1 VGEFGN
7 KFRKAREKKNLSLD
21 DVSNVTKIGPRMLQ
35 AIEEEHFDRLPGGVF
50 NKGFIRAYAKHLGL
64 NDEAAI
70 NDYLA
75 CLRQSQIDALTDAKT
90 DTQVDAKPGRQPER
104 RPGQPR
110 PARQQKPASLKSGK
124 PNQTDSAKS
133 AAKSQPPE
141 QIEELPELQLPRAE
155 HVRPRQ
161 KDFASNSGPEIPWRL
176 VAVAAVVI
184 VLGIILWIRR
194 SHRTTANPGSSA
206 AHTMQSAPPASTP
219 ASTNPSSTSP
229 STSSATSSSA
239 SNSATSP
246 HPSNSTPQPQPRTP
260 SAPKP
265 HPPAL
270 APAPAPPSA
279 TTADNASDESAAGN
293 NNATLPAPQ
302 KSTLA
307 PSENSTAPLTL
318 AIRATETSWISVLAD
333 GQPVK
338 HETLFA
344 PANTSVRATREIIV
358 KVGNAAGVTFL
369 WNGQEIPAT
378 GAEAE
383 VKTFVFDSTGMRDA
397 SATPPP
403 AQ

>member
-64 NDEAAI
+64 DDEAAI

-75 CLRQSQIDALTDAKT
+75 CLRQTQIDQIDAQI
-90 DTQVDAKPGRQPER
+90 DTHKGAQPER

-110 PARQQKPASLKSGK
+110 PARQQKSASAKSGKPVPSK

-270 APAPAPPSA
+270 APAPAPPSS

-307 PSENSTAPLTL
+307 PSENSTPPLTL